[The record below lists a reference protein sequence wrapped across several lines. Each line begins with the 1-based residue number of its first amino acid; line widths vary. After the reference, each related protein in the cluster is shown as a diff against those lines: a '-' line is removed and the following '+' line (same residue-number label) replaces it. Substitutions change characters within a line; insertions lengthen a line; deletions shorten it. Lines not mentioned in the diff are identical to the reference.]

1 MICYMLQVCTCGK
14 ICTNQNLLCL
24 TMGKPENR
32 SFLGWFKWLVSLLQ
46 QRKVILRL
54 YIVHGYTPFSDIHM
68 VWHGS
73 CHVQLQSSFEP
84 ATVLGASCDRWTG
97 HGSNDAADGRSLAG
111 SDVTFFSQPPDD
123 PVSVRVIP
131 VLPHAKSQYKLVL
144 VDYQHGLT
152 TYSNFKPFL
161 DTKTPAPKVQW
172 ITNSVKDWRSRTT
185 FCVEMSKK
193 PTLLWREAHQLQ
205 LQLQLQET
213 TTTTRT

>member
-1 MICYMLQVCTCGK
+1 MLQVCTCGK

-68 VWHGS
+68 VCQIRHVMCSCSPGS
-73 CHVQLQSSFEP
+73 SPPRCSVRRAIGFS
-84 ATVLGASCDRWTG
+84 
-97 HGSNDAADGRSLAG
+97 HGSNDAADGRSLAR

-144 VDYQHGLT
+144 VEYQHGLT

-161 DTKTPAPKVQW
+161 DTKTPAPKVLW

-185 FCVEMSKK
+185 FGRWDVEK
-193 PTLLWREAHQLQ
+193 AHAAVARSTS
-205 LQLQLQET
+205 T
-213 TTTTRT
+213 TTTTTTTGNYNNN

>member
-1 MICYMLQVCTCGK
+1 MASMVDQCK
-14 ICTNQNLLCL
+14 
-24 TMGKPENR
+24 
-32 SFLGWFKWLVSLLQ
+32 LQ
-46 QRKVILRL
+46 QEEVILRL
-54 YIVHGYTPFSDIHM
+54 YMAIPHLSPFSDIHM
-68 VWHGS
+68 PYGMPYGTTNSS
-73 CHVQLQSSFEP
+73 CHVQLQSRFEP

-205 LQLQLQET
+205 LQLQET